1 MKIVLSVRQGKCAMN
16 VLYSSMSK
24 LFVLRIYSRNPIKW
38 IHLPFLQEY
47 VQSDASHVKTLMT
60 LWKRIT
66 IFRSSSWYFSSP
78 HYVKCF
84 ICRSP
89 QTFTK
94 NVASEVSFREK
105 VNKYAFLCFF
115 FYERLLFL
123 MERKYKRT
131 FPKTRSSLGDIIFLC
146 TFLL

>member
-1 MKIVLSVRQGKCAMN
+1 MFLSVRQGKCAMN

-105 VNKYAFLCFF
+105 VNKICIFVLFFLWKT
-115 FYERLLFL
+115 LFL
-123 MERKYKRT
+123 MGGKYKRT
-131 FPKTRSSLGDIIFLC
+131 FPKTCSSLGDIIFLC